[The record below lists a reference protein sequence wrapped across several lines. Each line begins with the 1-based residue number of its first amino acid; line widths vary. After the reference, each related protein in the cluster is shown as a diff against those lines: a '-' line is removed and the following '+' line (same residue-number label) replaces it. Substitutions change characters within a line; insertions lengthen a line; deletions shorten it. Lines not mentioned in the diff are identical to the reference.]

1 MLSDVIAN
9 MTLEELQH
17 EQTKT
22 DNEIKRIYCSRC
34 EEKARPEKLQ
44 ALQAIRKAVK
54 EGIKAFHSVRLKD
67 IQGIQTRA

>member
-1 MLSDVIAN
+1 MLENLSLN
-9 MTLEELQH
+9 ELEA
-17 EQTKT
+17 EQKRI

-67 IQGIQTRA
+67 IQGIQTGA